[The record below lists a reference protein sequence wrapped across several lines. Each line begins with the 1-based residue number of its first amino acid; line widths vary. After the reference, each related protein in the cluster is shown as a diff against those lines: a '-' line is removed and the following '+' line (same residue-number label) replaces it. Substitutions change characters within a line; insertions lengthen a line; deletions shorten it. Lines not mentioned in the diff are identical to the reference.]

1 MNDSMKPNSCK
12 LHAIQKS
19 RGNLYLIRWHV
30 TKKISS
36 YILQRSSCK
45 AFQNSLQKMNFS
57 AIFSHGKCVLCF
69 NHFCWCKIWQNL
81 VKISIIFL
89 NFQDLEK
96 KNQLKKITP
105 TKFLYIFK

>member
-45 AFQNSLQKMNFS
+45 AFQNSLQKMIFSLYFLVENAFFDS
-57 AIFSHGKCVLCF
+57 AIFVGAKF
-69 NHFCWCKIWQNL
+69 GKIW
-81 VKISIIFL
+81 
-89 NFQDLEK
+89 
-96 KNQLKKITP
+96 
-105 TKFLYIFK
+105 

>member
-36 YILQRSSCK
+36 YILHLVAKLLKITIKNDFFSKFSHGNV
-45 AFQNSLQKMNFS
+45 FFVS
-57 AIFSHGKCVLCF
+57 AIFVTAQLCR
-69 NHFCWCKIWQNL
+69 
-81 VKISIIFL
+81 
-89 NFQDLEK
+89 
-96 KNQLKKITP
+96 
-105 TKFLYIFK
+105 